1 MAETATKK
9 SYAYGLDILR
19 ILCTVAVLIYH
30 INPEL
35 LPGGFLAVCSF
46 LVLSGYLFVIS
57 NANKK
62 NFSIPAYYS
71 KRIIRLYL
79 PMALVVLLTLYAISF
94 FPDLMWL
101 NKKPES
107 LSVLGGYNNWWQI
120 SVGRSYFA
128 RVTNSP
134 FTHMWYISLL
144 LQAEL
149 ILPLL
154 YAGFKA
160 ATRYIKYNVML
171 ILFVIMTI
179 ISMGVIPA
187 LINKNAPEM
196 RIYFGTDAR
205 IFSIFLGM
213 ALGLWRTN
221 GSKRKS
227 FNFMRMRFVS
237 ETIFAVELAVLV
249 ALFFLI
255 DQTHSLYKYSFI
267 IASLLTLVIINTVTN
282 RGARVYRTLSLPV
295 ISRIASISY
304 EVYLTHYPLMFL
316 FILLN
321 GFEGTGLIL
330 YVLSVL
336 AVSIVLHFA
345 LSIKMKPFNAVTAL
359 KLALCL
365 VMVIPTFQGAVQF
378 IQAKDYTQDMA
389 DMEAELNRSA
399 ELQEELQKE
408 YREKRMAE
416 RALLDDPE
424 KMIRDVDAKNLPVT
438 GIGDSVMLG
447 AVPTLYA
454 TFPNGDFDAEV
465 SRSHYPIIDILQSQ
479 KNNGTLGNPVVIHTG
494 TNGPLPASAL
504 DQMVSICGDRYVYFL
519 TTTNNW
525 QFANRDTILAAGKK
539 YKNVTIIDWE
549 TYSRNHNEYF
559 YYDGI
564 HLTPEG
570 RIGYTNYIL
579 DCIAED
585 LVIRKYGYDVDNSVM
600 GLGDGYLLTCVDHLK
615 ARLEESYIV
624 TREELDWDSV
634 FEDIESMI
642 SSKTMPAKIFINVGN
657 VKTITTETLDR
668 LFTLCKGRKV
678 YIIKTPMNKNNLT
691 NDNIDAVVG
700 NYSNVTVLDWS
711 NMKKEHPE
719 YFAFDRKHLTKNGS
733 KAFADYII
741 ENINQ

>member
-1 MAETATKK
+1 MAEKGKQK
-9 SYAYGLDILR
+9 SYAYGLDVLR
-19 ILCTVAVLIYH
+19 IICTVAVLVYH

-35 LPGGFLAVCSF
+35 IPGGFLAVCSF
-46 LVLSGYLFVIS
+46 LVLHGYLFVVS
-57 NANKK
+57 SANKEHF
-62 NFSIPAYYS
+62 NIIDYYK

-79 PMALVVLLTLYAISF
+79 PMALVVFITLYAVSL

-107 LSVLGGYNNWWQI
+107 LSVLAGTNNWWQI
-120 SVGRSYFA
+120 TAGQSYFS

-144 LQAEL
+144 LQAEIIVPL
-149 ILPLL
+149 I
-154 YAGFKA
+154 YVGFKL
-160 ATRYIKYNVML
+160 ATRYIKF
-171 ILFVIMTI
+171 IFIWGLFVLITIYTMTI
-179 ISMGVIPA
+179 IPT
-187 LINKNAPEM
+187 LIRNNAPEM

-213 ALGLWRTN
+213 CLGLWRTN
-221 GSKRKS
+221 GNKRKTL
-227 FNFMRMRFVS
+227 NFMRMKYVG
-237 ETIFAVELAVLV
+237 EIIFFVELAALV
-249 ALFFLI
+249 ALFFI
-255 DQTHSLYKYSFI
+255 INETHDLYQYSFI
-267 IASLLTLVIINTVTN
+267 ITSLLTVLIINTVNN
-282 RGARVYRTLSLPV
+282 RASRVFRSLSLPV

-316 FILLN
+316 FILMN
-321 GFEGTGLIL
+321 GFKGTGIFL
-330 YVLSVL
+330 YVLTVL
-336 AVSIVLHFA
+336 AVSIILHYA
-345 LSIKMKPFNAVTAL
+345 LSVKLKPFKATTVLT
-359 KLALCL
+359 LALCAGL
-365 VMVIPTFQGAVQF
+365 LLPTVLGVFQF
-378 IQAKDYTQDMA
+378 LKAKDYTKDMA

-408 YREKRMAE
+408 YREKRMRE

-424 KMIRDVDAKNLPVT
+424 RMIQDVDAKNLPVT

-447 AVPTLYA
+447 AVANLYD
-454 TFPNGDFDAEV
+454 TFPNGDFDAQQN
-465 SRSHYPIIDILQSQ
+465 RSHYPVIDILNSD
-479 KNNGTLGNPVVIHTG
+479 KANGTLGNPVVIHIG

-549 TYSRNHNEYF
+549 TYSRSHNEFF

-564 HLTPEG
+564 HLTPDG
-570 RIGYTNYIL
+570 RRGYANYIL

-600 GLGDGYLLTCVDHLK
+600 GLGDGYLSTCVDHLK
-615 ARLEESYIV
+615 ERLEESYIV

-634 FEDIESMI
+634 FTDIENMI
-642 SSKTMPAKIFINVGN
+642 ASKTMPAKIFINVGN
-657 VKTITTETLDR
+657 VKTISQETLDR

-678 YIIKTPMNKNNLT
+678 YIIKTPMNKGNLT
-691 NDNIDAVVG
+691 NDNIDAVVT
-700 NYSNVTVLDWS
+700 NYDNVTVLDWS
-711 NMKKEHPE
+711 NMKKEHSE
-719 YFAFDRKHLTKNGS
+719 YFAFDRKHLTKTGS

-741 ENINQ
+741 ENISE